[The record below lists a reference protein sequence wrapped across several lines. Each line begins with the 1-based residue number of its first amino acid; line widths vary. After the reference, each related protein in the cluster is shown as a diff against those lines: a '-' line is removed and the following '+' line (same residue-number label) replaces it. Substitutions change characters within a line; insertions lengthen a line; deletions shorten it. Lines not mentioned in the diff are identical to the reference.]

1 MSDDQ
6 AWQQVQEL
14 AQAGKMD
21 EAVVLYETNV
31 IKPSNP
37 IDAAL
42 RPHVKKTADELPE
55 PTVDVLIWNGSAW
68 IQAWYDDDEDDWTI
82 EGDCDYPLSLGQY
95 WLPLPTFNPESE
107 G

>member
-1 MSDDQ
+1 MSDDK

-21 EAVVLYETNV
+21 EAVALYETNV
-31 IKPSNP
+31 VKPSNP
-37 IDAAL
+37 IDAVL
-42 RPHVKKTADELPE
+42 RPHVKKTADELPDLMDGILLWADGQWRYTWLDAGGYWE
-55 PTVDVLIWNGSAW
+55 TDTDYIEVH
-68 IQAWYDDDEDDWTI
+68 DD
-82 EGDCDYPLSLGQY
+82 QY